1 MMKVFINDK
10 DQEMRLEQIYDLI
23 DCLDL
28 DYMKRLIPNIKI
40 MIENREEE
48 LREEEE

>member
-1 MMKVFINDK
+1 MNNYYEK

-28 DYMKRLIPNIKI
+28 DYMRRLIPIIEI

-48 LREEEE
+48 LREEDE

>member
-1 MMKVFINDK
+1 MTYYEK

-23 DCLDL
+23 GCLDL
-28 DYMKRLIPNIKI
+28 DYMRRLIPNIKI

-48 LREEEE
+48 LREEDE